1 MFQNPGKKNEFYF
14 WYCIGNSLRRK
25 KKKCWKIIY
34 IYDHIFVGSSW
45 KFLFIASKNCDLPF
59 THFVNKDK
67 TKQKLSFKF

>member
-1 MFQNPGKKNEFYF
+1 MLENNIY
-14 WYCIGNSLRRK
+14 LRSF
-25 KKKCWKIIY
+25 
-34 IYDHIFVGSSW
+34 FVGSSW